1 LILNTNN
8 IINIIILIL
17 ILIKGN
23 KFNEDLFSVELFTSK
38 DMIRIFKDIFLTN
51 NNNNNDYNKRKILS
65 FFNTNEKLDKFKA
78 IISTNYKY
86 ILAIQNDGDEIISS
100 KVLYHLKYCQVKPEV
115 ESIYTPSFGFK
126 HNFNWMIKSID
137 MECFNS
143 ANNDD
148 KLLEPYLKQF
158 LWSLG
163 PVVWPLQSMI
173 DNDHNLRRIKNNNNC
188 NHHMGFGAA
197 VHISSSTDPVE
208 NWLKQCSTI
217 ENRHQCL
224 KFPINF
230 VNSLKSNSLTT
241 ELVYKISVHPY
252 CSRHNYI
259 IHKNSIQYHRH
270 RLKGIA
276 WINDN
281 NNNNNNNIIRK
292 NAIQLINDTIPNV
305 IKLYPSMFQFL
316 SPNSST
322 ILNINDVN
330 WASHCTG
337 KDSTHRMNNGA
348 VIEFDKYLSPFQMN
362 FNMQ

>member
-1 LILNTNN
+1 M
-8 IINIIILIL
+8 
-17 ILIKGN
+17 
-23 KFNEDLFSVELFTSK
+23 FSIELFASK

-51 NNNNNDYNKRKILS
+51 DNININSNTTTNTNTNDYTKKKILS
-65 FFNTNEKLDKFKA
+65 FFNTNENIDKFKA
-78 IISTNYKY
+78 IISTNFKNT
-86 ILAIQNDGDEIISS
+86 LGIQNDGDEIITS

-126 HNFNWMIKSID
+126 HNFNWMIKSTD

-163 PVVWPLQSMI
+163 PVVWPLKSMI
-173 DNDHNLRRIKNNNNC
+173 DNEHNLRRIKKNNHC

-217 ENRHQCL
+217 ESRHQCL
-224 KFPINF
+224 KFPNSF
-230 VNSLKSNSLTT
+230 VNSLKSDNLTS
-241 ELVYKISVHPY
+241 ELIYKIAVHPY
-252 CSRHNYI
+252 CSRYNYI

-276 WINDN
+276 WISENDN
-281 NNNNNNNIIRK
+281 DIIRK
-292 NAIQLINDTIPNV
+292 KAIQLVNDTIPY
-305 IKLYPSMFQFL
+305 IIRSFPSLFPFL
-316 SPNSST
+316 LPNEQTSMKF
-322 ILNINDVN
+322 NDVH

-337 KDSTHRMNNGA
+337 KDSTHRLKNGA
-348 VIEFDKYLSPFQMN
+348 AIEFDKYLSPFQMN
-362 FNMQ
+362 FNME